1 MPTLFAF
8 LLGSAGPLAL
18 RVIAALGMSVVVFA
32 GVDTALSGLIT
43 AAQSNWQS
51 LAADV
56 LGLAAVAR
64 IPECL
69 GLIAGAMST
78 RVSVWVASAASRWIV
93 K

>member
-18 RVIAALGMSVVVFA
+18 RVIASLGMSVVIFA

-43 AAQSNWQS
+43 SAQSNWQS

-64 IPECL
+64 LPECL
-69 GLIAGAMST
+69 GLVAGAMST
-78 RVSVWVASAASRWIV
+78 RVSVWVASAATRWIV